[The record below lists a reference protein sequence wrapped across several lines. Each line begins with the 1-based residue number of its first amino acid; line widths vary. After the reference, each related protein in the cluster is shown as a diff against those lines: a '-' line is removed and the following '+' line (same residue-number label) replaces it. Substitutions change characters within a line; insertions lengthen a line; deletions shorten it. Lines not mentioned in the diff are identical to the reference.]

1 MRNLLLGIILGSAL
15 TTGLVFAGDYLGAG
29 GHGNYLGQSETQ
41 QILQDIRTRE
51 FLETVQMN
59 RQNYLD
65 QQVQDAGKLPCR

>member
-1 MRNLLLGIILGSAL
+1 MKNLVIGFIVGSTLMA
-15 TTGLVFAGDYLGAG
+15 GLVFAGDYLGTG

-65 QQVQDAGKLPCR
+65 QQVRDAGKLPCR